1 MIPTL
6 MERLRGDHTQLTYLT
21 PHAGQEDLYVQKK
34 RLSTVSYPPY
44 THSTVG
50 YSSYTQYCGLLFI
63 HTVL

>member
-34 RLSTVSYPPY
+34 RLSTVSYSP
-44 THSTVG
+44 THSTVS
-50 YSSYTQYCGLLFI
+50 YSHTHSTVRYSLS